1 MYLNVPLRAREA
13 SYTYII
19 EKSGQNHKVDCKE
32 VPRSTVG
39 RFLLACPLQGLDD
52 FASARKKQKNTTPRS
67 QHGIQAAPPVLY
79 KQLAEEEAEEGDSSS
94 LALIAHFFSLV
105 MIPYLG
111 FSITHYYLPYLR

>member
-1 MYLNVPLRAREA
+1 MYMYLMYLPLRAREA

-39 RFLLACPLQGLDD
+39 RFLLACPLQTLQGLDD
-52 FASARKKQKNTTPRS
+52 FASARKKQKSTTPRS

-79 KQLAEEEAEEGDSSS
+79 KQLAEEEAEK
-94 LALIAHFFSLV
+94 
-105 MIPYLG
+105 
-111 FSITHYYLPYLR
+111 R